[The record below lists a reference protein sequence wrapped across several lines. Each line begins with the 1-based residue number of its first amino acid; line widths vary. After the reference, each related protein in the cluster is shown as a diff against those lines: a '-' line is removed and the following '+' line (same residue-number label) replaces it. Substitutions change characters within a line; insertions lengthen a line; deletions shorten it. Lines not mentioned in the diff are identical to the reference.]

1 MPWIFKTTDKKKR
14 KIQIYTH
21 AYTNKRLLLK
31 CSLTLINNILQDQI
45 TYVQFHFEDSSG
57 DVHQMKICSN
67 QSFFFTNFQ
76 SSMECLSIKDL

>member
-1 MPWIFKTTDKKKR
+1 MPWIFKTTDNKKR

-45 TYVQFHFEDSSG
+45 TYV
-57 DVHQMKICSN
+57 
-67 QSFFFTNFQ
+67 
-76 SSMECLSIKDL
+76 